1 MLFFPG
7 GLGTLDEMS
16 EVFNFNSNRK
26 DAQDAMLLIG
36 KSYWRPLVK
45 FFKTTMLKNKMIK
58 EKDLDLFVMTD
69 DITEV
74 VLAANK
80 IGHININDN
89 IYNRVKSV

>member
-1 MLFFPG
+1 
-7 GLGTLDEMS
+7 
-16 EVFNFNSNRK
+16 
-26 DAQDAMLLIG
+26 
-36 KSYWRPLVK
+36 
-45 FFKTTMLKNKMIK
+45 MIK